1 MAAVL
6 VPKFKLNWAKP
17 QKKIAI
23 RQLLIDYLI
32 EDIGEEDSVYTASS
46 ASQTSLSIEQHIES
60 ESEDDFLSFS
70 VTATSNDN
78 ENIRML
84 VDNYLFNAS
93 IKTPNDLPMQLKKA
107 YLKFNT
113 AIPSSAPVERLFSG
127 GGHLMDKK
135 RGKMADKNFEM
146 ALLLKHNKYLHY

>member
-17 QKKIAI
+17 EEKIAI
-23 RQLLIDYLI
+23 RQRLIDFLV
-32 EDIGEEDSVYTASS
+32 EDIGEEDSVHTTST
-46 ASQTSLSIEQHIES
+46 SQTLLSIEQHTES

-70 VTATSNDN
+70 VTPTSNCNDI
-78 ENIRML
+78 NIQML
-84 VDNYLFNAS
+84 VDNYLSNAS
-93 IKTPNDLPMQLKKA
+93 IKTPNDLPIQLKKA
-107 YLKFNT
+107 YFKFNT

-146 ALLLKHNKYLHY
+146 TLLLKHNKYLNC

>member
-17 QKKIAI
+17 QEKIAI
-23 RQLLIDYLI
+23 RQRLIDYLI
-32 EDIGEEDSVYTASS
+32 EDIGEEDSVHTASH
-46 ASQTSLSIEQHIES
+46 TSLSIEQHTGS

-70 VTATSNDN
+70 ITDTPNCN
-78 ENIRML
+78 ENIEML
-84 VDNYLFNAS
+84 VDNYLSNAS
-93 IKTPNDLPMQLKKA
+93 IRTPNDLPIQLKKA
-107 YLKFNT
+107 YFKFNT

-146 ALLLKHNKYLHY
+146 TLLLKHNKYLNC